1 MVAAVIGV
9 GVFSLGC
16 GADPAPSGEATAAIR
31 GADEVGAEGDPQAA
45 FHLQLARD
53 QVASAER
60 LNAQGDEIEA
70 RRMLKRAQ
78 ADAEVAIAL
87 AGVGDDRDQAEEL
100 NEHINDMNRNQL

>member
-45 FHLQLARD
+45 FHLQL
-53 QVASAER
+53 
-60 LNAQGDEIEA
+60 EA